1 MRIKLSISLA
11 VVLTFAPTYAPGQG
25 VATSA
30 PITDIRYEVTF
41 TRAKGER
48 RQVTSTMTFTVGGTE
63 PVLLSIPKWTPGAY
77 EIDNFARDVSAF
89 AAEQAG
95 TLLAWD
101 KIDPD
106 TWRVRPRGVGEVTV
120 RFDYLA
126 DSLDNANT
134 WARPDFL
141 LFNGTNLFPYAES
154 RDLGFPAS
162 VTVNTEAGWKIVT
175 GMTQTSPRRY
185 SAP

>member
-11 VVLTFAPTYAPGQG
+11 VVLTLAPTYARGQG
-25 VATSA
+25 AATSA

-41 TRAKGER
+41 TRANAER

-77 EIDNFARDVSAF
+77 EIDNFAREVSSF

-95 TLLAWD
+95 TSLAWD

-106 TWRVRPRGVGEVTV
+106 TWRVRP
-120 RFDYLA
+120 
-126 DSLDNANT
+126 
-134 WARPDFL
+134 
-141 LFNGTNLFPYAES
+141 
-154 RDLGFPAS
+154 
-162 VTVNTEAGWKIVT
+162 
-175 GMTQTSPRRY
+175 
-185 SAP
+185 